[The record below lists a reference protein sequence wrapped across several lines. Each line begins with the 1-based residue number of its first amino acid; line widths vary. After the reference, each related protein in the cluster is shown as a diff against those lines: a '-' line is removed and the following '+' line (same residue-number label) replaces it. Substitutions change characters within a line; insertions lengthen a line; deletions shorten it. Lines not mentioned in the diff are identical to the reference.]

1 MSGKTKIIRKQ
12 ILLTT
17 GGCTNI
23 SLYPSSASETIYAY
37 HVVEGTET
45 LTSDF
50 DITAIEKTVRYRY
63 LNILWNA
70 NVTTGG
76 NSVTILGKTVSESV
90 LAAGSFIVEAW
101 YDGDNWVVS
110 IIPIATLVDTE
121 DIADTAVTTP
131 KIENDAVTT
140 PKIAASSVTTP
151 KIADDAITNVK
162 LANITR
168 GSVKVGGASD
178 APTDLDAKTSGNILV
193 GDGTDVVSVHVSGDA
208 TLSSAG
214 SLTILNDK
222 ITTAK
227 ILDASVT
234 AEKLT
239 AGARKDS
246 FSIRLDFDDAS
257 KLGGQIFLPVC
268 YNCTVDAVKATLVGA
283 AGSDL
288 TVIIKDAGGS
298 VMTGSQIDVPSATVV
313 GNVITSTVTGNNTI
327 TGGTN
332 MILEPSAAGTLA
344 GHLHLTFCVTRDN

>member
-1 MSGKTKIIRKQ
+1 MAKSYTLPTSGTVSIPVDYATSQPDIVHSLNIMSGTVT
-12 ILLTT
+12 LVGALAVSPSGTPVT
-17 GGCTNI
+17 GQ
-23 SLYPSSASETIYAY
+23 E
-37 HVVEGTET
+37 
-45 LTSDF
+45 F
-50 DITAIEKTVRYRY
+50 
-63 LNILWNA
+63 NILWNA
-70 NVTTGG
+70 NVTPGV
-76 NSVTILGKTVSESV
+76 NTITVFGETIPEEM
-90 LAAGSFIVEAW
+90 AASNFVANCV
-101 YDGDNWVVS
+101 YDGSAWVVS
-110 IIPIATLVDTE
+110 VLPDFAGTGIISGKLIPNDAIAT
-121 DIADTAVTTP
+121 A
-131 KIENDAVTT
+131 KIIDDAVTN
-140 PKIAASSVTTP
+140 
-151 KIADDAITNVK
+151 DK

-168 GSVKVGGASD
+168 GSIKVGGASD

-193 GDGTDVVSVHVSGDA
+193 GDGTDIASVAVSGDA

-214 SLTILNDK
+214 AFTIASGAV
-222 ITTAK
+222 TTAK
-227 ILDASVT
+227 IDDGAVT

-313 GNVITSTVTGNNTI
+313 GNVITSTVTGNNTM